1 MNIPNARDC
10 KHGQLARSCEICE
23 LERERDELKKHLA
36 EHQALVV
43 SVMPKV
49 AALIEA
55 ERERRRL
62 AEDDC
67 TPEQKAL
74 ALYAVQD
81 AFTAILQEPAPALEG
96 FDEAMVQV
104 EPRSRIKALE
114 DEKGSDAEPW
124 TPASWAKFQY
134 FADTWCVD
142 CRHWQRCQKLQMVPG
157 EPVSGWSVDECGW
170 TSCAGYERDRED
182 AES

>member
-1 MNIPNARDC
+1 MSFPNARDC

-23 LERERDELKKHLA
+23 LEHERDELRAQLLLTALPQVQRDRDELLVENRQLA
-36 EHQALVV
+36 EQVKALET
-43 SVMPKV
+43 
-49 AALIEA
+49 LIEA
-55 ERERRRL
+55 ERERRRCWRL
-62 AEDDC
+62 KMKKVPDM
-67 TPEQKAL
+67 K
-74 ALYAVQD
+74 
-81 AFTAILQEPAPALEG
+81 
-96 FDEAMVQV
+96 
-104 EPRSRIKALE
+104 
-114 DEKGSDAEPW
+114 PW

-134 FADTWCVD
+134 FADVWCVD